1 MLSKNRIL
9 TPQSNQKEQS
19 RADNPI
25 PKTQNT
31 GGKSAVPFDNMKR
44 NTLISLEL
52 EMIPSALHLAN
63 AENECQ
69 TISCAASFL
78 PAAPHS
84 FTLLE
89 SCPKDRKPSG
99 DPQLFLEVQL
109 CP

>member
-1 MLSKNRIL
+1 
-9 TPQSNQKEQS
+9 
-19 RADNPI
+19 
-25 PKTQNT
+25 
-31 GGKSAVPFDNMKR
+31 
-44 NTLISLEL
+44 
-52 EMIPSALHLAN
+52 MIPSALHLAN